1 MGPHLENSVSV
12 MIHLHGL
19 NNKCNFE
26 FEGGCR
32 SLSAI
37 CCCMASSIFSFR
49 CFFSSSLFCVF
60 AFFGIAGHW
69 KFLSCALILIFGF
82 EHRTEE
88 NEQTDQNRR
97 RNIPAWRRF
106 ARSAGTSGLWWALF
120 DVSMLFLYK
129 ALCLCRILCSLSA
142 RRDKPIGRRLARIRF
157 ARIMSCG
164 LSRQPQLRAANQF

>member
-37 CCCMASSIFSFR
+37 CCCMASSTFFFPLLFH
-49 CFFSSSLFCVF
+49 FFSSAFLLFRDPSGIGNFFPVLF
-60 AFFGIAGHW
+60 APYSGSNTVQRKMNRRI
-69 KFLSCALILIFGF
+69 K
-82 EHRTEE
+82 
-88 NEQTDQNRR
+88 NRR
-97 RNIPAWRRF
+97 RNIPAWRRS

-129 ALCLCRILCSLSA
+129 ALCLCRILCSLCA

>member
-1 MGPHLENSVSV
+1 MKAVAVHFLPFAVV
-12 MIHLHGL
+12 WPAR
-19 NNKCNFE
+19 F
-26 FEGGCR
+26 F
-32 SLSAI
+32 LSA
-37 CCCMASSIFSFR
+37 AFFIFSLLRFCLFR
-49 CFFSSSLFCVF
+49 DCVALEISFLCFDPY
-60 AFFGIAGHW
+60 
-69 KFLSCALILIFGF
+69 FGF

-106 ARSAGTSGLWWALF
+106 ARSAETSGLWWALF

>member
-1 MGPHLENSVSV
+1 MPFTFCHL
-12 MIHLHGL
+12 LLYGQL
-19 NNKCNFE
+19 DF
-26 FEGGCR
+26 FFP
-32 SLSAI
+32 LL
-37 CCCMASSIFSFR
+37 
-49 CFFSSSLFCVF
+49 FSSSLFCVF
-60 AFFGIAGHW
+60 AFFWIVWRW